1 MKKICLLL
9 LISLSLS
16 SCITSKIENEGSFI
30 TKDDTKSMFVTSD
43 KVKSGMNKT
52 ELISIFGKPYK
63 SSFFYDKDKIL
74 HEDLYYKE
82 QLYIKTWYTINTIF
96 HFENSKLISQEQGDE
111 NRTYSDSNNS
121 NCNCKK

>member
-1 MKKICLLL
+1 MKKIFLLL

-16 SCITSKIENEGSFI
+16 SCITSKIENEGSFVPQ
-30 TKDDTKSMFVTSD
+30 DDTKSMFVTSD
-43 KVKSGMNKT
+43 KVKPGMSKA

-82 QLYIKTWYTINTIF
+82 QLYIKTWYMINTIF
-96 HFENSKLISQEQGDE
+96 HFENSKLASQEQGNE
-111 NRTYSDSNNS
+111 ELTYDTSCS
-121 NCNCKK
+121 

>member
-1 MKKICLLL
+1 MKKIWLLL

-16 SCITSKIENEGSFI
+16 SCITSKIENQGSFVPQ
-30 TKDDTKSMFVTSD
+30 DDTKSMFVTSD
-43 KVKSGMNKT
+43 KVKLGMNKA

-82 QLYIKTWYTINTIF
+82 QLYIKGWYMINTIF
-96 HFENSKLISQEQGDE
+96 HFENSKLVSQEQGNE
-111 NRTYSDSNNS
+111 ESTYNS
-121 NCNCKK
+121 SCSCKK

>member
-1 MKKICLLL
+1 MKKIWLLL

-16 SCITSKIENEGSFI
+16 SCITSKIENQGSFVPQ
-30 TKDDTKSMFVTSD
+30 DDTKSMFVTSD
-43 KVKSGMNKT
+43 KVKFGMNKA

-82 QLYIKTWYTINTIF
+82 QLYIKGWYMINTIF
-96 HFENSKLISQEQGDE
+96 HFENSKLVSQEQGNE
-111 NRTYSDSNNS
+111 ESTYNS
-121 NCNCKK
+121 SCSCKK

>member
-16 SCITSKIENEGSFI
+16 SCITSKIENQGSFVPQ
-30 TKDDTKSMFVTSD
+30 DETKSMFVISD
-43 KVKSGMNKT
+43 KVKPGMNKA

-74 HEDLYYKE
+74 HDDLYYKE
-82 QLYIKTWYTINTIF
+82 QLYIKGWYTINTIF
-96 HFENSKLISQEQGDE
+96 HFENSKLVSQEQGNE
-111 NRTYSDSNNS
+111 DSTFNTGCS
-121 NCNCKK
+121 CKK

>member
-1 MKKICLLL
+1 MKKICLLI

-16 SCITSKIENEGSFI
+16 SCITSKIENQGSFVPQ
-30 TKDDTKSMFVTSD
+30 DETKSMFVISD
-43 KVKSGMNKT
+43 KVKPGMSKA

-82 QLYIKTWYTINTIF
+82 QLYIKGWYMINTTF
-96 HFENSKLISQEQGDE
+96 HFEDSKLISEEQGNE
-111 NRTYSDSNNS
+111 ESMYNTG
-121 NCNCKK
+121 CNCKK

>member
-30 TKDDTKSMFVTSD
+30 PKDDTKSMFVTSD
-43 KVKSGMNKT
+43 KVKPGMNKA

-82 QLYIKTWYTINTIF
+82 QLYIKGWYMINTIF
-96 HFENSKLISQEQGDE
+96 HFENSKLISQEQGNE
-111 NRTYSDSNNS
+111 ESTYDTSCS
-121 NCNCKK
+121 CKK